1 MNKNTGQGS
10 LKSPFSPPACISM
23 SLWQSDPFSCLA
35 EDEALLEMGLMVM
48 LIVLV
53 LVLLMGGL
61 MVMLLV
67 LEPAEREASVEVLG
81 VLGEMEDLVHHLLN
95 LQWPIMLTTILA
107 MTMSEEKLFFFA

>member
-23 SLWQSDPFSCLA
+23 SLWQSDPFSWLT

-53 LVLLMGGL
+53 LLVRGL

-107 MTMSEEKLFFFA
+107 MIISEEKLFFFA